1 MQTFTML
8 GSNIANSKPY
18 PCPLPSSIRKY
29 SRASVRVR
37 ATYATEA
44 PSNAQAPAG
53 KNQLDA
59 LKEMSKVVADTGE
72 IDAIKNYKPHDVTT
86 NPRSVLAG
94 CYQKDCAGF
103 SDDLNTHA
111 CHTHGT
117 VSDLKFMPPAA

>member
-1 MQTFTML
+1 MQTFKML
-8 GSNIANSKPY
+8 GLNNASAK
-18 PCPLPSSIRKY
+18 PCPRPIPSSSRKH

-44 PSNAQAPAG
+44 PSSAQAPAG

-86 NPRSVLAG
+86 NPRSVLA
-94 CYQKDCAGF
+94 A
-103 SDDLNTHA
+103 S
-111 CHTHGT
+111 
-117 VSDLKFMPPAA
+117 S